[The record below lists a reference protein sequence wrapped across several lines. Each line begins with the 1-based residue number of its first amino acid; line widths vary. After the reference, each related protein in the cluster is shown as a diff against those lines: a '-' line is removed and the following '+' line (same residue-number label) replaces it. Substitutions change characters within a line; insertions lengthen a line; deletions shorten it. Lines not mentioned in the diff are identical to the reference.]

1 MMVRWPGKIPSGSVS
16 NGIQSHEDL
25 FVTLAAAAG
34 EPDIKDKLL
43 QGAEMGGM
51 NYKVH
56 LDGYDN
62 LELWTGKTDKS
73 ARREYFY
80 YDEASLTGVRVGD
93 WKMLFAI
100 KEEGLWWDPL
110 VYPSVPYLFNLRM
123 DPMERF
129 DPHSRE
135 WGYMARKLLAEK
147 MWTLVPAQ
155 GIIAEHMKSL
165 QDWPPRQRAESLSLQ
180 KAMEAVMQ
188 QLEKDP
194 GQVW

>member
-1 MMVRWPGKIPSGSVS
+1 
-16 NGIQSHEDL
+16 
-25 FVTLAAAAG
+25 
-34 EPDIKDKLL
+34 
-43 QGAEMGGM
+43 
-51 NYKVH
+51 
-56 LDGYDN
+56 
-62 LELWTGKTDKS
+62 
-73 ARREYFY
+73 
-80 YDEASLTGVRVGD
+80 
-93 WKMLFAI
+93 MLFAL

-110 VYPSVPYLFNLRM
+110 VYPSVPSLFNLRM
-123 DPMERF
+123 DPLGRC

-135 WGYMARKLLAEK
+135 WGYMARKLFAEK